1 MEFSLVSAHKSCLGW
16 AWSHRNPATE
26 IRHPL
31 SSRYFGLHQKMESLV
46 ESHNYQQS
54 LGLRLSGLLS
64 RLSQIHKQIQIK
76 RETRRVLRLRQ
87 LKNKNTQK
95 HWNDVTWVKTREESA
110 TIPQAQTSFV
120 SPESPR
126 ENTALASKL
135 GICGTMSKMAMT
147 STSMP
152 TMCLKL
158 VSEKG
163 LAHISECPLPEG
175 VATTATTLGLDFSC
189 ASDPLDGICLR
200 KRPNSPL

>member
-54 LGLRLSGLLS
+54 LGLRLLGLLS

-110 TIPQAQTSFV
+110 TIPQAQNSFV

-135 GICGTMSKMAMT
+135 GICGTMSKNGHDEHINAYHVFET
-147 STSMP
+147 RIRKGAGPHLRMP
-152 TMCLKL
+152 
-158 VSEKG
+158 
-163 LAHISECPLPEG
+163 
-175 VATTATTLGLDFSC
+175 
-189 ASDPLDGICLR
+189 ASRRRRHHRHHPGPRFLLR
-200 KRPNSPL
+200 QRPARWNMS